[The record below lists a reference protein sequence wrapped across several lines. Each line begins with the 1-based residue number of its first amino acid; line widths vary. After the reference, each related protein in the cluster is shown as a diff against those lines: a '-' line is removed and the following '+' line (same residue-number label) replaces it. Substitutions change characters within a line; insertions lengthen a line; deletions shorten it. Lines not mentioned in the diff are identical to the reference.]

1 MLPEQ
6 MLSPVFRPADNETGP
21 AFADAMPSE
30 TPARYGYESSPG
42 GINARNV
49 HRATRHSLPAD
60 QDPHRTMWKV
70 CVWLPRH
77 TAASGR
83 DASTVIGIDLLGDAA
98 NGPRA
103 MTCVHCRMTQIWTT

>member
-21 AFADAMPSE
+21 AFADAMPSQ

-70 CVWLPRH
+70 CVSLLRH
-77 TAASGR
+77 SAVSGQ
-83 DASTVIGIDLLGDAA
+83 DASTVIGINLLADAA
-98 NGPRA
+98 NDPDLNNLVYIVA
-103 MTCVHCRMTQIWTT
+103 AKP